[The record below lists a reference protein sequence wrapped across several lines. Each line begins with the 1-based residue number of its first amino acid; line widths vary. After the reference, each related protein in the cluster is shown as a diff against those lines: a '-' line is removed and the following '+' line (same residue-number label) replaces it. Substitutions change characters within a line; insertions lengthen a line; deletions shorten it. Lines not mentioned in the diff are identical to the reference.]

1 MIIGNFYYDIGTDTY
16 SGEIRTLTVQRRGL
30 ALRPLAK
37 RHEREPD
44 YRVIEMTEA
53 GLVELG
59 AAWRKRTE
67 RGRDYLSVHAGRS
80 DLRAAAQRGAVP
92 CRGRPDGDIGM
103 VAAEST
109 FGRDDAS
116 TAAEA
121 LEPASRRK
129 AHQSSGKPW
138 MRPPISRDKFRYK

>member
-59 AAWRKRTE
+59 AAWRKRTD
-67 RGRDYLSVHAGRS
+67 RGRDYLSVILE
-80 DLRAAAQRGAVP
+80 DP
-92 CRGRPDGDIGM
+92 
-103 VAAEST
+103 T
-109 FGRDDAS
+109 FGQPLSAALFLAEDDRTATLVWSRQKEPS
-116 TAAEA
+116 TMTAPMARA
-121 LEPASRRK
+121 KTPTARK
-129 AHQSSGKPW
+129 AHSFAPS
-138 MRPPISRDKFRYK
+138 